1 MSSVAQSM
9 AEFTVMYTAEYW
21 QCPSATC
28 EQLQCSGCTFF
39 AQSSSRHDNVD
50 AVSCC
55 DNAHVPESLRALLFD
70 TQISVFFFAQ
80 TTLTSTPP
88 NRCITF
94 AALSGSTEISH
105 LQILQ
110 VGPELKW
117 TALWTACSHNS
128 PKIADKIK
136 LKMGRKSSRT
146 LRQQLG
152 QIMDGPY
159 SPDAQAITSTS
170 IVDAT
175 ATPLPEESDRQTLS
189 PRLPKRF
196 GTASGS
202 DEAAQLHHPRPA
214 IYSPSV
220 YSRSVS
226 RVDGEKPR
234 AGKSTMNRLMRPNSD
249 FFGLAYRMILPRKP
263 SISTAGNRHSRHNS
277 RHLSAS
283 TDSTITRRL
292 EESNFDGTYDSLYD
306 PACYQDLS
314 DIRLDPANPEVSMT
328 NADKHAKFQDHKRQI
343 SEHKER
349 V

>member
-1 MSSVAQSM
+1 MDGTLDSM
-9 AEFTVMYTAEYW
+9 
-21 QCPSATC
+21 
-28 EQLQCSGCTFF
+28 F
-39 AQSSSRHDNVD
+39 AQCVLPEDHPHGRRFHLSPVD
-50 AVSCC
+50 
-55 DNAHVPESLRALLFD
+55 F
-70 TQISVFFFAQ
+70 
-80 TTLTSTPP
+80 
-88 NRCITF
+88 
-94 AALSGSTEISH
+94 G
-105 LQILQ
+105 IL
-110 VGPELKW
+110 K
-117 TALWTACSHNS
+117 S

-146 LRQQLG
+146 LRKQLS
-152 QIMDGPY
+152 QMIDGPY
-159 SPDAQAITSTS
+159 SPDAHAITSTS

-175 ATPLPEESDRQTLS
+175 ATPLPEESDRETKNDQRQTLS
-189 PRLPKRF
+189 PRFAKRF

-214 IYSPSV
+214 IYSPSI

-234 AGKSTMNRLMRPNSD
+234 AGKSAMNRLMRPNSD

-263 SISTAGNRHSRHNS
+263 SVSTVGNRHSRHNS

-292 EESNFDGTYDSLYD
+292 AESNVDGTYDSLYD

-314 DIRLDPANPEVSMT
+314 DIRLDATNPDVLIT
-328 NADKHAKFQDHKRQI
+328 KTDKQAKFQDHKRQI